1 MTVAILALWV
11 LVQTPPQPPA
21 PPAAQAPRYPV
32 DPATG
37 RALGAKEM
45 APDAVKQALEAGQKI
60 VIIDVRPPEAFEKE
74 TIPGAINIP
83 LAELDKRLSE
93 FSKDTTLVFT

>member
-1 MTVAILALWV
+1 
-11 LVQTPPQPPA
+11 
-21 PPAAQAPRYPV
+21 
-32 DPATG
+32 
-37 RALGAKEM
+37 
-45 APDAVKQALEAGQKI
+45 
-60 VIIDVRPPEAFEKE
+60 VRPPDAFEKE

>member
-1 MTVAILALWV
+1 MPVAILALWA
-11 LVQTPPQPPA
+11 LMQTPPTAPAQP
-21 PPAAQAPRYPV
+21 PRYPV

-37 RALGAKEM
+37 RAVGATEI
-45 APDAVKQALEAGQKI
+45 APDAVQQALASGQKI
-60 VIIDVRPPEAFEKE
+60 VIIDTRPAAAFEKE

-83 LAELDKRLSE
+83 LAEVESRLHE

>member
-1 MTVAILALWV
+1 MEADMHVAILALWA
-11 LVQTPPQPPA
+11 LMQTPPQTPA
-21 PPAAQAPRYPV
+21 PQPRYPV

-37 RALGAKEM
+37 RAIGATEI
-45 APDAVKQALEAGQKI
+45 APDAVQQALASGQRI
-60 VIIDVRPPEAFEKE
+60 VIIDTRPAAAFEKE

-83 LAELDKRLSE
+83 LAEVEARLPE

>member
-1 MTVAILALWV
+1 MHLAMVVLWA
-11 LVQTPPQPPA
+11 LMQTPPQAPA
-21 PPAAQAPRYPV
+21 QQPRYPV

-37 RALGAKEM
+37 RAIGATEI
-45 APDAVKQALEAGQKI
+45 APDAVQQALASGQKI
-60 VIIDVRPPEAFEKE
+60 AIIDTRPAAAFEKE

-83 LAELDKRLSE
+83 LAEVESRLHE

>member
-1 MTVAILALWV
+1 MTIAMLAVWA
-11 LVQTPPQPPA
+11 LVQAPPQPPA
-21 PPAAQAPRYPV
+21 QQPRFPV

-37 RALGAKEM
+37 RAIGATET
-45 APDAVKQALEAGQKI
+45 APDAVKQALDAGQKI
-60 VIIDVRPPEAFEKE
+60 VIIDVRPAAAFEKE

-83 LAELDKRLSE
+83 LSQVESRLPE